1 MELIHEIFFG
11 SFLAKASTNK
21 PVFGAIGATLVFM
34 KQPKI
39 QLIKIR
45 CTKTLNLYLN
55 NRNNE
60 TSSGIATTTTT
71 TTRIYISATLF
82 IPESI
87 ALMWFFPT

>member
-1 MELIHEIFFG
+1 MTIYFYRIRNCQSQL
-11 SFLAKASTNK
+11 
-21 PVFGAIGATLVFM
+21 
-34 KQPKI
+34 KI

-71 TTRIYISATLF
+71 TRIYISATLF

-87 ALMWFFPT
+87 ALM